1 MTWCLYYLT
10 KHPEVEERVFAE
22 LDKVLGDED
31 IKPQVAS
38 ELKWVHFTPSKFQS
52 SVFCWWEFLVEVVW
66 LSSQGTGFE
75 IWRLLVQ

>member
-22 LDKVLGDED
+22 LDKVLRDED

-38 ELKWVHFTPSKFQS
+38 ELK
-52 SVFCWWEFLVEVVW
+52 
-66 LSSQGTGFE
+66 
-75 IWRLLVQ
+75 